1 MNFFQQINAV
11 WQKVGLVQ
19 RALLI
24 AVVLTLCIVGFL
36 LTKWARTPDM
46 VMLYQELAPEEAAKI
61 TDKIAG
67 KSIPYELRNGGT
79 SVYAPREQIYQLRL
93 DMAKDGLPG
102 GAQGGYKIFDEEKI
116 GTSPFVQ
123 NVNLKRALEEE
134 LAKSILMIDGVVQC
148 RVHIVN
154 AERTIFTSSGSSK
167 TASVVLRI
175 KPGYRLSAVNIAAV
189 THLVAGS
196 VEGLKTDSIT
206 VVDSQG
212 RLLSSETDKAMTNGA
227 GTVADYK
234 ERVEQSLEGK
244 VEDMLAVV
252 LGPGRASV
260 KVSAVIDMNSSST
273 VTEMYEPKGVATKE
287 EIKNQVETKANAES
301 NSVQAM
307 TPASTKKDDTT
318 LTEFAIGKTVK
329 QLVEM
334 PGSIKSIK
342 VAAFVD
348 LSSPVSADANKTG
361 AAGGQAAPASIM
373 QVSDVEEII
382 KNALGL
388 SDTTGIKVVNVPFH
402 HEVEV
407 MANEEPSK
415 WPRYFTMAKQASLG
429 IAAICALLVLKI
441 FSGAKKK
448 AGSGAAMEQLG
459 RTEGAAGYVPAG
471 AGAYDPSVLRK
482 QIAGSLASNPEQ
494 VKQLFASWLDEKGE

>member
-1 MNFFQQINAV
+1 MDFFQKLSAV

-24 AVVLTLCIVGFL
+24 AVVLALSIVGFL

-67 KSIPYELRNGGT
+67 RSIPYELRNGGT

-154 AERTIFTSSGSSK
+154 AERTIFASSGSNK

-175 KPGYRLSAVNIAAV
+175 RPGYRLSATNIAAV

-196 VEGLKTDSIT
+196 VEGLKNDSIT

-212 RLLSSETDKAMTNGA
+212 RLLSSESDKAMTNGA

-234 ERVEQSLEGK
+234 ERVEQGLEEK
-244 VEDMLAVV
+244 VEDMLAAV

-260 KVSAVIDMNSSST
+260 KVSAVIDMKSTST

-287 EIKNQVETKANAES
+287 EIKNQVETKANADS
-301 NSVQAM
+301 NSAAAA
-307 TPASTKKDDTT
+307 PASTKKDDTT

-334 PGSIKSIK
+334 PGSITSIK

-361 AAGGQAAPASIM
+361 ASGGQAAPASIM
-373 QVSDVEEII
+373 QISDVEEII

-402 HEVEV
+402 REVEV

-415 WPRYFTMAKQASLG
+415 WPRYLTMAKQASLG

-448 AGSGAAMEQLG
+448 AGAGAAMEQLG
-459 RTEGAAGYVPAG
+459 GTEGVAGYLPAG

-494 VKQLFASWLDEKGE
+494 VKQLFASWLEEKGE

>member
-11 WQKVGLVQ
+11 WQKVGVVQ

-24 AVVLTLCIVGFL
+24 AVVLTLSIVGFL

-79 SVYAPREQIYQLRL
+79 SVYAPREKIYQLRL

-154 AERTIFTSSGSSK
+154 AERTIFTSAGSNK

-175 KPGYRLSAVNIAAV
+175 RPGYRLSATNIAAV

-212 RLLSSETDKAMTNGA
+212 RLLSSESDKAMTNGA

-260 KVSAVIDMNSSST
+260 KVSAVIDMKSTST

-287 EIKNQVETKANAES
+287 EIKNQVETKASADSNNA
-301 NSVQAM
+301 AAA
-307 TPASTKKDDTT
+307 PASTKKDDTT

-361 AAGGQAAPASIM
+361 ASGGQAAPASIM
-373 QVSDVEEII
+373 QISDVEEII

-402 HEVEV
+402 REVEV

-448 AGSGAAMEQLG
+448 AGAVAAMEQLG
-459 RTEGAAGYVPAG
+459 GTEGVAGYLPAG

-494 VKQLFASWLDEKGE
+494 VKQLFASWLEEKGE

>member
-1 MNFFQQINAV
+1 MDFFQKLSAV
-11 WQKVGLVQ
+11 WEKVGLVQ

-24 AVVLTLCIVGFL
+24 AVVLTLSIVGFL

-154 AERTIFTSSGSSK
+154 AERTIFTSNSTNK

-175 KPGYRLSAVNIAAV
+175 RPGYRLSAVNIAAV

-273 VTEMYEPKGVATKE
+273 VTELYEPKGVATKE
-287 EIKNQVETKANAES
+287 EIKNQVETKASADSNNA
-301 NSVQAM
+301 AAA
-307 TPASTKKDDTT
+307 PASTKKDDTT

-334 PGSIKSIK
+334 PGSITSIK

-373 QVSDVEEII
+373 QISDVEEII

-388 SDTTGIKVVNVPFH
+388 ADTTGIKVVNVPFH
-402 HEVEV
+402 REVEV

-448 AGSGAAMEQLG
+448 AGAGAAMEQLG
-459 RTEGAAGYVPAG
+459 GTEGVAGYLPAG

-494 VKQLFASWLDEKGE
+494 VKQLFASWLEEKGE

>member
-24 AVVLTLCIVGFL
+24 AVVLTLSIVGFL

-79 SVYAPREQIYQLRL
+79 SVYAPREKIYQLRL

-154 AERTIFTSSGSSK
+154 AERTIFTTNGSNK

-212 RLLSSETDKAMTNGA
+212 RLLSSESDKAMTNGA

-260 KVSAVIDMNSSST
+260 KVSAIIDMNSSST
-273 VTEMYEPKGVATKE
+273 ITELYEPKGVATKE
-287 EIKNQVETKANAES
+287 EIKNQVETKASADS
-301 NSVQAM
+301 NSAAA

-348 LSSPVSADANKTG
+348 LSSPVSTDANKTG
-361 AAGGQAAPASIM
+361 AAGGQAAPANIM

-402 HEVEV
+402 REVEV

-415 WPRYFTMAKQASLG
+415 WPRYLTMAKQASLG

-448 AGSGAAMEQLG
+448 AGAGAAMEQLG
-459 RTEGAAGYVPAG
+459 GTEGAAGYLPAG

-482 QIAGSLASNPEQ
+482 QIAGSLQSNPEQ
-494 VKQLFASWLDEKGE
+494 VKQLFASWLEEKGE

>member
-1 MNFFQQINAV
+1 MNFIQKINAV
-11 WQKVGLVQ
+11 WQKVSLVQ

-24 AVVLTLCIVGFL
+24 AVVLTLGIVGVL
-36 LTKWARTPDM
+36 LTRWARTPDM
-46 VMLYQELAPEEAAKI
+46 TMLYQELAPEEAAKI

-67 KSIPYELRNGGT
+67 KNIVYELRNGGT
-79 SVYAPREQIYQLRL
+79 SIYVPKEKVYQLRL
-93 DMAKDGLPG
+93 DMAKDGLPSG
-102 GAQGGYKIFDEEKI
+102 SQGGYKIFDEEKI
-116 GTSPFVQ
+116 GASPFVQ

-134 LAKSILMIDGVVQC
+134 LAKSIQMIDGVVHC
-148 RVHIVN
+148 RVHIVS
-154 AERTIFTSSGSSK
+154 AERTLFSSGGSNT

-175 KPGYRLSAVNIAAV
+175 KPGYHLSTVNIAAI

-196 VEGLKTDSIT
+196 VEGLKADSIT

-212 RLLSSETDKAMTNGA
+212 RLLSTESDKIMTSGA

-234 ERVEQSLEGK
+234 ERVEQGLEQK
-244 VEDMLAVV
+244 VVDMLSAV

-260 KVSAVIDMNSSST
+260 KVSAVIDMNSTST
-273 VTEMYEPKGVATKE
+273 VTEIYEPKGVATKE
-287 EIKNQVETKANAES
+287 EIKSKVDTES
-301 NSVQAM
+301 NSVA

-361 AAGGQAAPASIM
+361 AAGGQPAPTKIM
-373 QVSDVEEII
+373 EVSDVEEII

-388 SDTTGIKVVNVPFH
+388 ADTTGIKVVNVPFH
-402 HEVEV
+402 REVEAMV
-407 MANEEPSK
+407 NEEPSK
-415 WPRYFTMAKQASLG
+415 WPRYLAMARHASLG

-448 AGSGAAMEQLG
+448 AGAAATMEQLPG
-459 RTEGAAGYVPAG
+459 TEGVAGYLPAG
-471 AGAYDPSVLRK
+471 AGNTEPLVLRR
-482 QIAGSLASNPEQ
+482 QIAGNLQSNPEQ
-494 VKQLFASWLDEKGE
+494 VKQLFASWLEEKGE

>member
-1 MNFFQQINAV
+1 MDFFQKLSAV

-24 AVVLTLCIVGFL
+24 AVVLTLSIVGFL

-154 AERTIFTSSGSSK
+154 AERTIFTSSGSNK

-175 KPGYRLSAVNIAAV
+175 RPGYRLSAVNIAAV

-212 RLLSSETDKAMTNGA
+212 RLLSSESDKAMTNGA

-244 VEDMLAVV
+244 VEDMLAAV

-273 VTEMYEPKGVATKE
+273 VTEMYEPKGIATKE
-287 EIKNQVETKANAES
+287 EIKNQVETKASADSNNA
-301 NSVQAM
+301 AAA
-307 TPASTKKDDTT
+307 PASTKKDDTT

-361 AAGGQAAPASIM
+361 AAGGQAAPANIM
-373 QVSDVEEII
+373 QISDVEEII

-402 HEVEV
+402 REVEV

-448 AGSGAAMEQLG
+448 AGAGAAMEQLD
-459 RTEGAAGYVPAG
+459 RTEGAAGYLPAG

-494 VKQLFASWLDEKGE
+494 VKQLFASWLEEKGE

>member
-1 MNFFQQINAV
+1 MDFFQKLSAV

-24 AVVLTLCIVGFL
+24 AVVLTLSMVGFL

-175 KPGYRLSAVNIAAV
+175 RPGYRLSATNIAAV

-234 ERVEQSLEGK
+234 ERVEQSLEEK

-260 KVSAVIDMNSSST
+260 KVSAIIDMNST
-273 VTEMYEPKGVATKE
+273 NIVTEMYEPKGIATKE
-287 EIKNQVETKANAES
+287 EIKNQVETKANTEP
-301 NSVQAM
+301 NSTA

-318 LTEFAIGKTVK
+318 VTEFAIGKTVK

-334 PGSIKSIK
+334 PGSIKSVK

-361 AAGGQAAPASIM
+361 AAGGQAAPANIM
-373 QVSDVEEII
+373 QISDVEEII

-448 AGSGAAMEQLG
+448 AGAGAAMEQLG
-459 RTEGAAGYVPAG
+459 GTEGVAGYLPAG
-471 AGAYDPSVLRK
+471 VGAYDPSVLRK
-482 QIAGSLASNPEQ
+482 QIAGNLASNPEQ
-494 VKQLFASWLDEKGE
+494 VKQLFASWLEEKGE